1 MRSKTAG
8 LRSVAGKVPNLRAL
22 KGLGFGAEV
31 RCTSC
36 KTWEAPKLLH
46 LGIRGKCCT
55 PTLSGLL
62 GLGVASF
69 VADHRDGLHF
79 HQQVR
84 VSQASDYQSSAGGPT
99 IGRKQR

>member
-1 MRSKTAG
+1 MDLWA
-8 LRSVAGKVPNLRAL
+8 P

-31 RCTSC
+31 RCTSG

-69 VADHRDGLHF
+69 VADHRDGLDF

-84 VSQASDYQSSAGGPT
+84 VGQASDYQSSAGGST
-99 IGRKQR
+99 FGRKQR

>member
-1 MRSKTAG
+1 MVG
-8 LRSVAGKVPNLRAL
+8 LVVVAEKVKDPGSL
-22 KGLGFGAEV
+22 KGLPFGAEV

-69 VADHRDGLHF
+69 VADHRDGLDF
-79 HQQVR
+79 HQ
-84 VSQASDYQSSAGGPT
+84 
-99 IGRKQR
+99 

>member
-1 MRSKTAG
+1 M
-8 LRSVAGKVPNLRAL
+8 NLCQKGVLIQLAEIDQNL
-22 KGLGFGAEV
+22 GTPEGLGFGAEV

-69 VADHRDGLHF
+69 VADHRDGLDF
-79 HQQVR
+79 HQ
-84 VSQASDYQSSAGGPT
+84 
-99 IGRKQR
+99 